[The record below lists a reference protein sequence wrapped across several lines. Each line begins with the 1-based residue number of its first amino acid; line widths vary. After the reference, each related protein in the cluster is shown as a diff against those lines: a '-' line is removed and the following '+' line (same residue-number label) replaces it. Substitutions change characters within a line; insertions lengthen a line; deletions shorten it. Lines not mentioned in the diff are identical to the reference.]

1 MTTDFQR
8 GSAQIY
14 QFPVGGRRALGGQGE
29 AGRSGESA
37 PVPSPTSLRFADA
50 AFGGAWYHEQ
60 AVQDAERASRS

>member
-14 QFPVGGRRALGGQGE
+14 QFPVRARRTLGGQR
-29 AGRSGESA
+29 ADARSGENAAVTNSTA
-37 PVPSPTSLRFADA
+37 LRFADA